1 MKRKLIAALVICL
14 LAQPIQGVFADETEQ
29 SGQQTPVETLSPEPT
44 QNTETLAPE
53 ATEAQSTPQPTE
65 LPKPE
70 GTPNGELQP
79 NQEGEQE
86 TVCPLKTAAQRNQIP
101 ESAEAWMRLSE
112 AYAYGT
118 LEEVIAY
125 AQANDTIALHTEKVM
140 RLKEAPVQKLSTLK
154 LMLDEDVFSGSD
166 WEIVYYRENPDDT
179 ESPVRVDADTFK
191 DAKESDTMELF
202 VRVEAVNV
210 NPEETEKPEIAI
222 AVDVDDYRAGEW
234 SNVLPTFTLSGKPE
248 DGDYSY
254 AVVVYDERIA
264 LMSENVYTAQTEGVY
279 TVRFAI
285 LNPQGDIVSASER
298 YTLMLD
304 ETAPEVSA
312 NVDYETSYT
321 LRLSASDAIS
331 GVSEISVDG
340 GNTWEPLED
349 GTEWVYTASSKT
361 TIASG
366 MLCVRDVAGNIWT
379 NGEDYVLT
387 KVSSGYSGGGG
398 GDGSDGT
405 KKPDHAAGDREE
417 KPDYDTVELVFPDEP
432 MTVLTM
438 GETELPL
445 TLELSDSGDFEKPAD
460 YAAKFNAE
468 LRVWPK
474 PVEYDEDG
482 NIVEAQEDS
491 QPDTLVLSAVEEE
504 NMGNR
509 FEYRWK
515 VNGEVFRLLANSEIR
530 YLVLNVY
537 DNYAV
542 FPTAGF
548 TGGTQYTALRMSG
561 FSVKSFDYTVAM
573 SVNLDPDHIPSIS
586 ETDLCENCDIAI
598 QVEADGAKYV
608 MSAEQKGEMYFYDV
622 TLGTAEMLEVPFG
635 EYGVQTKEETNA

>member
-210 NPEETEKPEIAI
+210 NPEETEKPEITI
-222 AVDVDDYRAGEW
+222 AVDVDDYRVGAW

-304 ETAPEVSA
+304 ATAPEVSA

-398 GDGSDGT
+398 DGGDGT

-482 NIVEAQEDS
+482 NIVEAQEDP

-530 YLVLNVY
+530 YLVLNVH

-586 ETDLCENCDIAI
+586 KTDLCENCDIAI